1 MLNFYIHTCIPAHG
15 LYMYDTTDSVLYV
28 IFGHSL
34 VHRSFYVPVDP
45 TTLYAAFSDKKYL
58 AD

>member
-1 MLNFYIHTCIPAHG
+1 M
-15 LYMYDTTDSVLYV
+15 YMYETTDSVLYL
-28 IFGHSL
+28 IFGHLL